1 MVNSIPAGSRILDE
15 DLAPWRTQINS
26 NMAPGWTTYTPTW
39 TGATTNPVIGNGTIT
54 GKYRRS
60 ANSDIVHWWLR
71 ILIGSTTTFGS
82 GVYRFGIGA
91 VPALSAEAKTWAAPQ
106 GWIRDSST
114 TAKYAI
120 VARWDS
126 GSNTFIGAAA
136 NTGSLLVQGT
146 PITLATADEIVL
158 NAWHEPA

>member
-26 NMAPGWTTYTPTW
+26 NMAPGWTSYTPTW
-39 TGATTNPVIGNGTIT
+39 TAATTNPVIGNGTIT
-54 GKYRRS
+54 GQYRRS

-82 GVYRFGIGA
+82 GVYRFGIGT
-91 VPALSAEAKTWAAPQ
+91 VPALSAGAKLWASPQ

-114 TAKYAI
+114 TANFAT
-120 VARWDS
+120 VGRWDS
-126 GSNTFIGAAA
+126 ASNTFIASVA
-136 NTGSLLVQGT
+136 GSLVLQGT

-158 NAWHEPA
+158 NGWHEPA